1 MIDSGDSERL
11 PKAKTL
17 LHRCF
22 TDKDLS
28 AAPILIFANK
38 QDLNEKMSADEIY
51 ERLEITNMLASGQK
65 ENILY
70 QTCSAKSGD
79 GIWEGIQ

>member
-1 MIDSGDSERL
+1 MWQEEELRG
-11 PKAKTL
+11 
-17 LHRCF
+17 
-22 TDKDLS
+22 
-28 AAPILIFANK
+28 AALIVFANK

>member
-1 MIDSGDSERL
+1 MNMEEQE
-11 PKAKTL
+11 KTM
-17 LHRCF
+17 
-22 TDKDLS
+22 KK
-28 AAPILIFANK
+28 LIFANK
-38 QDLNEKMSADEIY
+38 QDLNEKMSVDEIY